1 MEEEELDL
9 GLKQTLNLARGMR
22 AFGSQKHQAVLE
34 AE

>member
-9 GLKQTLNLARGMR
+9 GLKETLNLASGRGALGR
-22 AFGSQKHQAVLE
+22 RKLRAVLK